1 MAVVSSREA
10 MRLLR
15 AGESASVRTRWGVIA
30 LAPAPQTG
38 AREDGRRWGLVL
50 VEGLPTVVTIEQL
63 VPGSHATAWTAPLGL
78 AQQHLVAWE
87 EVIGVGE
94 LLPATYIV

>member
-1 MAVVSSREA
+1 M
-10 MRLLR
+10 
-15 AGESASVRTRWGVIA
+15 
-30 LAPAPQTG
+30 
-38 AREDGRRWGLVL
+38 